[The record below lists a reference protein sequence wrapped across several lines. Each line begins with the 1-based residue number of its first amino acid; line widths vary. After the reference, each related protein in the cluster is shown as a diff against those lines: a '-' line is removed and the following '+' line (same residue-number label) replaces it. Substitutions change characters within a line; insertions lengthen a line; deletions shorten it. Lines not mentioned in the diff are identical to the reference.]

1 MGRRTEAVCRIC
13 RREGEKLFLKG
24 KRCDT
29 ARCAFTKRGTPPGD
43 HPYRR
48 TRRKR
53 YGLQL
58 REKQK
63 VKSFYGILDR
73 QFKRYFDMAA
83 KQKGNTGENLL
94 ILLERRLD
102 NAVYLLRLAAS
113 RSQAR
118 QLVRHGHIHVNGRRC
133 DIPSYKVKLGDTIA
147 IHGGEKVQNLV
158 KENLEQMRS
167 REIPGW
173 LQLDEKSLAGTVLEL
188 PARSDISVPVEEQL
202 IVELCSR

>member
-1 MGRRTEAVCRIC
+1 MGRRTGPVCRIC

-29 ARCAFTKRGTPPGD
+29 ARCAFTKRGTPPGQ

-48 TRRKR
+48 TRRKG

-63 VKSFYGILDR
+63 VKSFYGILDK
-73 QFKRYFDMAA
+73 QFKRYFEMAA

-94 ILLERRLD
+94 ILIERRLD
-102 NAVYLLRLAAS
+102 NAVYLLRLASS

-118 QLVRHGHIHVNGRRC
+118 QLVRHGHIYVNGHRC
-133 DIPSYKVKLGDTIA
+133 DIPSCEVRPGDTIA
-147 IHGGEKVQNLV
+147 LHGKEKIQNFV

-173 LQLDEKSLAGTVLEL
+173 LQLDENNLAGTVSEL
-188 PARSDISVPVEEQL
+188 PKRSDVSMPVEEQM
-202 IVELCSR
+202 IVELLSK